1 MIGLT
6 EVNMN
11 IRKLSN
17 LSKEDKFRLGL
28 HYSVLITDNTRELY
42 AWIKSEQK
50 EISEVRKITHKGYRL
65 CKRMRKLM
73 RCMSTEERKEFCE
86 KEIDFI
92 LKKYSDHEFKEVM
105 LNFLKSLSQNRILEN
120 LV

>member
-1 MIGLT
+1 
-6 EVNMN
+6 MN

-28 HYSVLITDNTRELY
+28 YYSILITDNNRELY
-42 AWIKSEQK
+42 AWIKSEQT
-50 EISEVRKITHKGYRL
+50 EINEVRKITHKGYRL

-73 RCMSTEERKEFCE
+73 RCMSTEERMEFCE

-92 LKKYSDHEFKEVM
+92 LKKYPDDEFKEVM
-105 LNFLKSLSQNRILEN
+105 LSFLKSLSQNRILEN

>member
-1 MIGLT
+1 
-6 EVNMN
+6 MN
-11 IRKLSN
+11 VRKLSN
-17 LSKEDKFRLGL
+17 LSKEDKLRLGL
-28 HYSVLITDNTRELY
+28 HYSFLITDNTKELY

-50 EISEVRKITHKGYRL
+50 EISEVRKISHKGYRL

-92 LKKYSDHEFKEVM
+92 LNKYSDHEFKDVM
-105 LNFLKSLSQNRILEN
+105 LSFLKSLSQNRILEN

>member
-17 LSKEDKFRLGL
+17 LSKEDKIRLGL
-28 HYSVLITDNTRELY
+28 HYSVLITDNAREMY
-42 AWIKSEQK
+42 TWIKSERK
-50 EISEVRKITHKGYRL
+50 EISEVRKLTHKSYRL

-73 RCMSTEERKEFCE
+73 RCMSTEEKNKFCE
-86 KEIDFI
+86 QEIDFI
-92 LKKYSDHEFKEVM
+92 LKKYSDDEFKEVM

>member
-1 MIGLT
+1 
-6 EVNMN
+6 MN

-42 AWIKSEQK
+42 YAWIKSERK

-73 RCMSTEERKEFCE
+73 RCMSAEEKKEFCE

-92 LKKYSDHEFKEVM
+92 LNKYPDCEFKKVM